1 MRRLTRRRLVSTAA
15 AAGALPACVA
25 DARRSAERASEP
37 DGRAPVSVEL
47 LAGLTP
53 QQQATLQPLV
63 VDAFGQAH
71 PDLRLV
77 VIEHPPAQTDQK
89 LLSLMAGG
97 TPPDV
102 VYSAPPSLFRGKVT
116 QDVTERVRRDRLDVR
131 AYAKEGFDSAA
142 TWRDRIVGW
151 PYYVGGNS
159 SVLPYNRDLFRNAG
173 VPEPPVKWGAAEWN
187 ATTWL
192 QALQRTT
199 VRDASGMPSAYGT
212 NITLVTFYAY
222 YLSTLW
228 NGAWISAGTNT
239 ATCDSPPMIEAFE
252 FFAGLA
258 TQHRVA
264 ATAAQLQEAFGDAS
278 PEKAFLN
285 GQLAMYAT
293 PGAQNLATVPPAVRE
308 RGLRLAYA
316 PLPTFKTFG
325 AAHYYLNNGLVTGAR
340 QPDAGWA
347 YMKWVAAT
355 PNWCISRGQPPA
367 RAALF
372 DTWAKTVYD
381 GIGAQVRLEVLKESL
396 RRPIKL
402 DPLFHLPAQQ
412 RMQAQDLIQAALD
425 QVWAGQIPAAQA
437 LRQLKSQLAP
447 LVPSDAP

>member
-1 MRRLTRRRLVSTAA
+1 MRRLTRRRLIGMAA

-25 DARRSAERASEP
+25 AAQRSSEHVGAPVERT
-37 DGRAPVSVEL
+37 PVSVEL

-63 VDAFGQAH
+63 VDAFAHAH

-89 LLSLMAGG
+89 LLNLVAAG

-102 VYSAPPSLFRGKVT
+102 VYSAPPSLYRGKLT
-116 QDVTERVRRDRLDVR
+116 QDVTERVRRDQLDLRV
-131 AYAKEGFDSAA
+131 YVKEGFESAA
-142 TWRDRIVGW
+142 SWRDRIVGL
-151 PYYVGGNS
+151 PYYVGGNG
-159 SVLPYNRDLFRNAG
+159 SVLPYNRELFRSAG
-173 VPEPPVKWGAAEWN
+173 VPEPPAKWGAPEWN
-187 ATTWL
+187 AATWL

-199 VRDASGMPSAYGT
+199 VRDTAGTARAYGT
-212 NITLVTFYAY
+212 NVTLVTFYAY

-228 NGAWISAGTNT
+228 NGAWLSAETN
-239 ATCDSPPMIEAFE
+239 AVTCDSPSMIEAFE
-252 FFAGLA
+252 FFASLA

-278 PEKAFLN
+278 PERAFLT

-293 PGAQNLATVPPAVRE
+293 PGAQNLAAVPPAVRE

-325 AAHYYLNNGLVTGAR
+325 AAHYYLNNGLVAGAG

-355 PNWCISRGQPPA
+355 PHWCISRGQPPA
-367 RAALF
+367 RADLF

-381 GIGAQVRLEVLKESL
+381 GIGPQVRLEVLKESL

-412 RMQAQDLIQAALD
+412 RVRAQDLIQATLD
-425 QVWAGQIPAAQA
+425 LVWAGHIPAAQA
-437 LRQLKSQLAP
+437 LRELKAQLAP
-447 LVPSDAP
+447 LVPPDMP